1 MLGKTTA
8 LCFVRAYVFKGC
20 LLKYLGVSGF
30 FICFKMLPQKKKKKT
45 RKIKQYIKQ
54 SKSAKIM
61 ILIFYL

>member
-8 LCFVRAYVFKGC
+8 LCFVRSYVFKGC

-30 FICFKMLPQKKKKKT
+30 SSALKCFLKKKKT